1 MNHRPFE
8 DWLLEDQPLSSQ
20 ERRALQTHI
29 RSCRSCAAIAES
41 NLALHSARWVPA
53 PSGFTQR
60 FSRRLERWRTRQR
73 WFQVMGTL
81 LLVVA
86 GMSLLYA
93 VVGPVLQQALRSPAD
108 WLTAAAV
115 YMVFLFESV
124 QILSEV
130 GRILVRDV
138 PSVVAPAG
146 WLVLVAGASFVAAVC
161 GWWARRIATAHQ
173 GVRS

>member
-8 DWLLEDQPLSSQ
+8 DWLLEDRSLNRQ
-20 ERRALQTHI
+20 EQRALQAHI
-29 RSCRSCAAIAES
+29 RDCRSCAAIAES
-41 NLALHSARWVPA
+41 NLALHSTRWISAPA
-53 PSGFTQR
+53 GFTGR
-60 FSRRLERWRTRQR
+60 FTRRLQRQRTRQM

-81 LLVVA
+81 LLVTT
-86 GMSLLYA
+86 GILLLYA
-93 VVGPVLQQALRSPAD
+93 IVGPILQQAFRSPAD

-115 YMVFLFESV
+115 YMVFLVESM

-138 PSVVAPAG
+138 PAVVAPAG
-146 WLVLVAGASFVAAVC
+146 WLVLVAGASLVAAAC
-161 GWWARRIATAHQ
+161 GWWARRLATAHQ

>member
-8 DWLLEDQPLSSQ
+8 DWLLDDQPLNSQ
-20 ERRALQTHI
+20 EQRALQAHV

-41 NLALHSARWVPA
+41 NLALHSSRWISA
-53 PSGFTQR
+53 PPGFTQR
-60 FSRRLERWRTRQR
+60 FTRRLERWRTRQR
-73 WFQVMGTL
+73 WFQVTGTL
-81 LLVVA
+81 LLVIA
-86 GMSLLYA
+86 GILVMYA

-115 YMVFLFESV
+115 YLVLLLESM

-130 GRILVRDV
+130 GRILFLDL
-138 PSVVAPAG
+138 PSVVAPTG
-146 WLVLVAGASFVAAVC
+146 WLVLLAGASLVAAAC
-161 GWWARRIATAHQ
+161 GWWARRIATAPQ